1 MQTPITQMLL
11 ALFYWLVFFAITQVP
26 VHVDNYYVN
35 LVFLTVVIPNAARY
49 IVGEQPELAVDRS
62 FFAMATLLA
71 LITVFAVNEWWKRS
85 KDTVKNFHRSDR
97 KKRLELAAI
106 LAGAFVLGAVVIYS
120 SGIDN
125 SIYNNMMQP
134 NA

>member
-11 ALFYWLVFFAITQVP
+11 ALFYWLVFFGITQVP

-71 LITVFAVNEWWKRS
+71 LIIVFAVNEWWKRS

-106 LAGAFVLGAVVIYS
+106 LAGAFVIGAVVIYS

>member
-1 MQTPITQMLL
+1 MQTPITQLLL

-26 VHVDNYYVN
+26 VHNDNYYVN

-49 IVGEQPELAVDRS
+49 IVGEQPELAVDRN
-62 FFAMATLLA
+62 FFAMATV
-71 LITVFAVNEWWKRS
+71 IGMIIVFAVNEYWKRS
-85 KDTVKNFHRSDR
+85 KDTIRNFHRSDR
-97 KKRLELAAI
+97 QKRLELAAI
-106 LAGAFVLGAVVIYS
+106 LAGAFVLGALIIYL

-125 SIYNNMMQP
+125 SIYNSMMQP